1 MLMLGLSMQIKA
13 KMIDIK
19 RFVEGPDSG
28 TWSLWFNAES
38 CSLNFE
44 SKIFKAHD

>member
-19 RFVEGPDSG
+19 RFVEGPV
-28 TWSLWFNAES
+28 LKK
-38 CSLNFE
+38 LMV
-44 SKIFKAHD
+44 